1 MSDLVLFLL
10 LLLALVLGY
19 GMGWVSCRRQQR
31 LGSKGWP
38 QKRYYEGLNYLLNDE
53 PDAAIDAFI
62 SALEVNSDT
71 LDTHLALG
79 NLLRKRGEVARAI
92 RVHQNL
98 LARPSLSKNQL
109 HLAQLELGVDFLVSG
124 LLDRAESLFKE
135 LVVIR
140 NLDNGIRGKALEHL
154 LEVYEDTKEWL
165 AAIDIADQLTSRKF
179 GGTPDKW
186 REIQSHYCCE
196 LAEESLAKNNV
207 VDARR
212 LIRNALRYNSRCAR
226 ASLLQARVELKDDAP
241 AVALGV
247 LRKISHQ
254 NPRFASETLE
264 LIAACFE
271 CLDSPNEKV
280 AMLQEIY
287 KEQHSLAALNHLAQ
301 AIAEK
306 EGEDSV
312 VDFLLHELQSFPQ
325 MEAAGELL
333 QVVSNNTSQ
342 WVGFNYSTI
351 KGVLEKLTLA
361 RAQYECSHCGFRGE
375 LLHWKC
381 PSCKSWS
388 TIAQR

>member
-1 MSDLVLFLL
+1 MSDFMLFSL
-10 LLLALVLGY
+10 LLLALALGY
-19 GMGWVSCRRQQR
+19 GMGWLNSQRQQR
-31 LGSKGWP
+31 SGNKGLP
-38 QKRYYEGLNYLLNDE
+38 QKRYYEGLNHLLNDE

-62 SALEVNSDT
+62 SALEVNSET
-71 LDTHLALG
+71 LETHLALG
-79 NLLRKRGEVARAI
+79 SLLRKRGEAARAI

-135 LVVIR
+135 LVDIHS
-140 NLDNGIRGKALEHL
+140 LDKGIRGKALEYL
-154 LEVYEDTKEWL
+154 LEVYEGTKEWL

-179 GGTPDKW
+179 AGTPDKW
-186 REIQSHYCCE
+186 REIQAHYCCE
-196 LAEESLAKNNV
+196 LAEEALLKSDI

-212 LIRNALRYNSRCAR
+212 LIRNALRYDKACVR
-226 ASLLQARVELKDDAP
+226 ASLLQASVELKDTAP
-241 AVALGV
+241 AVALAV
-247 LRKISHQ
+247 VQRIPRQ
-254 NPRFASETLE
+254 NPRFATEILE

-271 CLDSPNEKV
+271 RLDSPNEKV
-280 AMLQEIY
+280 AMLQDMY
-287 KEQHSLAALNHLAQ
+287 KEHHSLSVLNHLAQ

-306 EGEDSV
+306 DGEDSV

-375 LLHWKC
+375 QLHWKC
-381 PSCKSWS
+381 PSCRSWS